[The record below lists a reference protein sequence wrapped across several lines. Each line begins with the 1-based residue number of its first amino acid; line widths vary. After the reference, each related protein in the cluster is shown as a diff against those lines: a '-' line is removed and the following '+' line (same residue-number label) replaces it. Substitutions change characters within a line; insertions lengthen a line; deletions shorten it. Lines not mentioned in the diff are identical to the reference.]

1 MVKTVNN
8 YANVEKLIYLV
19 AENQKFAKPKDKL
32 TALIEKFS
40 DYMSEDLDEDDLVF
54 AAAAKMPDVPKY
66 KTIKD
71 M

>member
-40 DYMSEDLDEDDLVF
+40 DYMSEELDEDDLVF
-54 AAAAKMPDVPKY
+54 AAAEKMPDVPKY

>member
-40 DYMSEDLDEDDLVF
+40 DYMSEELDEDDLTF

-71 M
+71 V

>member
-40 DYMSEDLDEDDLVF
+40 DYMSEELDEDDLVF

>member
-32 TALIEKFS
+32 TALIDKFS
-40 DYMSEDLDEDDLVF
+40 DYMSEELDEDDLAF

-71 M
+71 V